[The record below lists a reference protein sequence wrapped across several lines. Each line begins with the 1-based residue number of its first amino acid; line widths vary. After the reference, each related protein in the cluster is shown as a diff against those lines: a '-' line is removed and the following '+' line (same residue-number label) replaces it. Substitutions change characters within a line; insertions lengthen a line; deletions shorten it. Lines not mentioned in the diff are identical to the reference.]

1 MATRDF
7 SPIGAPCWI
16 DLMTSDTERARSFY
30 SQLLGWTAEQ
40 PSEEFGGYFMFTKD
54 GQPMGGAM
62 PSHGSRMDGAN
73 VWSIYLCTDDARK
86 TAEVAGSAGGQV
98 IVPPME
104 VGDMGTM
111 AVVTDPAG
119 AAIGMWQPGTFH
131 GFTTYSENQTPSWF
145 ELHTKGYDAALGFYR
160 DVFHWNTETASD
172 TPEFKY
178 TTLNAEGQMLAGVMD
193 ASGYL
198 PEAAASFWTV
208 YFGVPDADATAA
220 KAAELGGSVVE
231 PPVDTPYGRMGT
243 LADPNGARFKIIQ
256 DTVSAA

>member
-1 MATRDF
+1 MPTRD
-7 SPIGAPCWI
+7 SAPIGAPCWV

-30 SQLLGWTAEQ
+30 SQLLGWTAEEAA
-40 PSEEFGGYFMFTKD
+40 EEFGGYFMFTKD
-54 GQPMGGAM
+54 GQPMAGGM
-62 PSHGSRMDGAN
+62 SSQGSSMDGMNA
-73 VWSIYLCTDDARK
+73 WSIYLCTDDARK
-86 TAEVAGSAGGQV
+86 TAEVAASSGGQV
-98 IVPPME
+98 IVPPMD
-104 VGDMGTM
+104 VSDLGTM
-111 AVVTDPAG
+111 AMVTDPGG

-131 GFTTYSENQTPSWF
+131 GFAVYAENQAPSWF
-145 ELHTKGYDAALGFYR
+145 ELHTKGYDGSLDFYR
-160 DVFHWNTETASD
+160 DVFHWTTETASD

-198 PEAAASFWTV
+198 PDGVPSFWTV
-208 YFGVPDADATAA
+208 YFGVADADATAA

-256 DTVSAA
+256 DTSSAA